1 MGICET
7 HLLPDKQK
15 KVTVDLD
22 RDGWK
27 TTATAARPSGL
38 SETGCCGGEMIIA
51 RRHLE
56 TTSFDHVRV
65 AAQQRGRDDPFRGF
79 VATTIHAK
87 AGNV

>member
-27 TTATAARPSGL
+27 TAATAARPSGL
-38 SETGCCGGEMIIA
+38 SGAGCCGGRPRLVMCEWQRSSEAETIPSA
-51 RRHLE
+51 GSWRPPATRR
-56 TTSFDHVRV
+56 R
-65 AAQQRGRDDPFRGF
+65 
-79 VATTIHAK
+79 AT
-87 AGNV
+87 